1 MKTTKFC
8 LLGIFFIFLTSCSKD
23 EEPKGEI
30 AGSLEGQWNLTE
42 FEYTGYSETKVD
54 GMSMRANFK
63 GIAEN
68 INATMNFNENGTF
81 ESEGVYDVILTGEG
95 MTLPYRD
102 LSYESSG
109 NYQISGNRIEI
120 TNFEG
125 TSTPGAYEVASEKAM
140 TIVELTESRLVLDA
154 TEEVTITEED
164 GEAFIS
170 IAGQYI
176 YTR

>member
-1 MKTTKFC
+1 MKTIKLC
-8 LLGIFFIFLTSCSKD
+8 LLGFLCISLISCSKD
-23 EEPKGEI
+23 EEPDGGI
-30 AGSLEGQWNLTE
+30 SGSLQGQWNLTE

-54 GMSMRANFK
+54 GISMRADFK

-68 INATMNFNENGTF
+68 IDASMTFHENGTF
-81 ESEGVYDVILTGEG
+81 DSEGVYDVILRGEG

-109 NYQISGNRIEI
+109 NYQISGNKIDI

-125 TSTPGAYEVASEKAM
+125 TSTPGAYEVASEKGM
-140 TIVELTESRLVLDA
+140 TIVELTESRLVLDV
-154 TEEVTITEED
+154 TEEVTIIEDD

-170 IAGQYI
+170 ITGQYV
-176 YTR
+176 YAR

>member
-1 MKTTKFC
+1 MKTIKLF
-8 LLGIFFIFLTSCSKD
+8 LLGFLCISLISCSKD

-30 AGSLEGQWNLTE
+30 SGALEGQWNLTE

-54 GMSMRANFK
+54 GMSMGANFE

-68 INATMNFNENGTF
+68 IDASMTFHENGTF

-109 NYQISGNRIEI
+109 NYKVSGNRIDI

-125 TSTPGAYEVASEKAM
+125 TSTPGAYEVASEKEM
-140 TIVELTESRLVLDA
+140 IIVELTKSRLVLDVA
-154 TEEVTITEED
+154 ENITITEEE
-164 GEAFIS
+164 GEAFFS
-170 IAGQYI
+170 IEGQYV